1 MPGDD
6 KINTF
11 YTLLR
16 CHGIQFLEICG
27 FTVIMPDSII
37 LILFYSASFYF
48 LVNIPIFCLKIG

>member
-27 FTVIMPDSII
+27 CTVIMPDFRNFV
-37 LILFYSASFYF
+37 LFSCKYSHLLF
-48 LVNIPIFCLKIG
+48 KIG